1 MKLYLLRHE
10 IRNLRNPTFYSPL
23 LPEGLKNAEKLKF
36 ILSNEKINLVFSSPF
51 KRVLQTVKPFCDMKN
66 MKVNIEFS
74 LYEQI
79 YYHTDIDINFDK
91 NDFRKDLKPSDDEYY
106 LKNINYKSYLPLNQI
121 EFTKDTKRRG
131 NDFINYIINKYK
143 DTNYNIVLAS
153 HGGLI
158 SQILDIDD
166 RYPMGGLCLCYD
178 GERRCNKPINF

>member
-1 MKLYLLRHE
+1 MRLYLLRHE
-10 IRNLRNPTFYSPL
+10 KRAIDNPSFYSPL
-23 LPEGLKNAEKLKF
+23 LENGLIDANKLKY
-36 ILSNEKINLVFSSPF
+36 ILNDLHIDLIFSSPF

-79 YYHTDIDINFDK
+79 YYHTDVDINFDK
-91 NDFRKDLKPSDDEYY
+91 NDFRKDLKPSNDEYY
-106 LKNINYKSYLPLNQI
+106 LKNKNYKSYLPLNQI

-158 SQILDIDD
+158 SQILNIDD